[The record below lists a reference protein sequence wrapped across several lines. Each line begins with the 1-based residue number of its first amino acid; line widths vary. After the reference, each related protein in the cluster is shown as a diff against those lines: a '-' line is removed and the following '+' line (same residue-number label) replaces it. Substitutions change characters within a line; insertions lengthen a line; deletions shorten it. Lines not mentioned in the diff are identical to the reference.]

1 MKFQTG
7 LPRLPLY
14 NYSQKINTRDWC
26 CVFTCNLLDV
36 LIIGPNGFKQYGS
49 QPHLPYYCTT
59 MKRPNSVCLW
69 SRVIYL
75 KGSKQNHKKKQQKHI
90 YSARANSLG
99 SNLYTE
105 WFHRLI
111 IKWHVSRPTFTMASI
126 PPNSGTVQ
134 RRSRL
139 TLPQLSGEALSGR
152 RLGNPVGRM
161 SRQGLLPFGG
171 GSNPCRMA

>member
-1 MKFQTG
+1 MQSSGCPNNWSQRFQTIRFSTSPTV
-7 LPRLPLY
+7 LLY
-14 NYSQKINTRDWC
+14 YHEATQFSLLVIP
-26 CVFTCNLLDV
+26 CN
-36 LIIGPNGFKQYGS
+36 I
-49 QPHLPYYCTT
+49 
-59 MKRPNSVCLW
+59 
-69 SRVIYL
+69 L
-75 KGSKQNHKKKQQKHI
+75 KGFETESQRKKQQKHI

-161 SRQGLLPFGG
+161 SRRGLLPFGG